1 MFFCGVF
8 ASTRNYL
15 QLRIQ
20 SARREHDI
28 EIGGVG
34 SRGSHQP
41 ARPVNLRLTQRRLL
55 RSISGQYQPVFG
67 GEALPLGFVVLKNHE
82 WNRLA
87 RPQEVKHIAAVN
99 FFFGAQILGE
109 KPQVELANLE
119 MGPAG
124 LKTKAEIVQYL
135 KDSFAYARRAIQSI
149 TAQNGSRA
157 VKNPFGQGPDFTPIG

>member
-82 WNRLA
+82 WNRLVRQLPRHA
-87 RPQEVKHIAAVN
+87 APRAPPPPGPSEFWLAMLCRLASLFSRITNGPGLRATSPATLRPTRP
-99 FFFGAQILGE
+99 
-109 KPQVELANLE
+109 KPQ
-119 MGPAG
+119 
-124 LKTKAEIVQYL
+124 
-135 KDSFAYARRAIQSI
+135 
-149 TAQNGSRA
+149 
-157 VKNPFGQGPDFTPIG
+157 